1 MMDYTQDR
9 LRKSID
15 TACEMG
21 YRGLRFATSRDE
33 NDPVWGHCR
42 THRSSDGAKRV
53 GVCPAWDDKTMS
65 CMLDKQEVL
74 FRKKR

>member
-1 MMDYTQDR
+1 MDYTQDR

-33 NDPVWGHCR
+33 NVDRAIMQVLRSWGCH
-42 THRSSDGAKRV
+42 ANYE
-53 GVCPAWDDKTMS
+53 DD
-65 CMLDKQEVL
+65 CNFIIDVDW
-74 FRKKR
+74 